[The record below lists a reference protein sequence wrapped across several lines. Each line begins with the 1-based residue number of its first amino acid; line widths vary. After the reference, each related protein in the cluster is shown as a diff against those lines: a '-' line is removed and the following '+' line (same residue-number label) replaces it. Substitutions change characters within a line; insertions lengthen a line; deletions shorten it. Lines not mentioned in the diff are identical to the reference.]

1 MGILIKVS
9 AGAVAAIVI
18 FVLTVLVFGMRKCKE
33 KDKYEMH
40 VGVIIS
46 PLIIMTL
53 CCGYLLCSCAG
64 LPLVTSAV
72 RSLFICAGAAIAE
85 ILISA
90 IIVAI
95 IDHRYRDDDVSIHV
109 ITIAF
114 LVSLAIN
121 SIASAV
127 MLVIALS
134 SNGII

>member
-1 MGILIKVS
+1 MGILIKVG
-9 AGAVAAIVI
+9 AGAVAAVVI

-33 KDKYEMH
+33 KGKYEMH

-46 PLIIMTL
+46 PLVIMTL
-53 CCGYLLCSCAG
+53 CCGYLLCSGMG
-64 LPLVTSAV
+64 LPLITSAV
-72 RSLFICAGAAIAE
+72 RSLFICAGAVIAE

-90 IIVAI
+90 IVVAI
-95 IDHRYRDDDVSIHV
+95 TDRRYRDDDVSIHV

-134 SNGII
+134 SSSII

>member
-1 MGILIKVS
+1 MGILIKVG

-40 VGVIIS
+40 VGVIVS
-46 PLIIMTL
+46 PLVIMTL
-53 CCGYLLCSCAG
+53 CCRYLLCSCAG
-64 LPLVTSAV
+64 LPLVTSGV
-72 RSLFICAGAAIAE
+72 RSLFICTGAAIAE

-95 IDHRYRDDDVSIHV
+95 TDHRYRDDDVSVHV

-134 SNGII
+134 SSGII